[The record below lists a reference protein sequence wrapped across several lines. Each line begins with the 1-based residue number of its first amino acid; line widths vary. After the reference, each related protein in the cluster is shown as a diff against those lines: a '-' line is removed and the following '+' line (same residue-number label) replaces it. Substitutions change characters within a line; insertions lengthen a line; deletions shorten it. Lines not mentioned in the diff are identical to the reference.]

1 MHKGGNDS
9 TVQRFNDIMN
19 LRLMRV
25 TVCFYSYFKDLT
37 GSASVEEILPD
48 GSTLE
53 ALLKNLHHR
62 FPKLSAMQKSTLA
75 AVGLD
80 YQRPD
85 YVLKEGD
92 EVSLFPP
99 LQGG

>member
-1 MHKGGNDS
+1 
-9 TVQRFNDIMN
+9 
-19 LRLMRV
+19 MRV

-37 GSASVEEILPD
+37 GCARAEEILAD

-53 ALLKNLHHR
+53 MLLKKLHGR
-62 FPKLSAMQKSTLA
+62 FPKLAPMQKSTLA

-80 YQRPD
+80 YQRAD

-99 LQGG
+99 VQGG